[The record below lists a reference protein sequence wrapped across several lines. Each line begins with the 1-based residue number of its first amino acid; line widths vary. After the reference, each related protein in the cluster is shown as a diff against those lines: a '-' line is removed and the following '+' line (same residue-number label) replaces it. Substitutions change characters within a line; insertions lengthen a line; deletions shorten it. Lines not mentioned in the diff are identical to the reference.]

1 MSWEKKLLQALVMAV
16 GYLPIA
22 GSASAVAESSWMEW
36 VEVDGW
42 VEGARSVRIR
52 SPHDA
57 LMSRVWGRLELSAEV
72 GDVYAH
78 LSIDAQKNWKVEDE
92 TEVDLHEVWAEYAA
106 DGWDVR
112 VGRQVIIWGKAD
124 GVQITDIVSPPDY
137 TEFIARDLEEIRLP
151 VDAVKFRLLG
161 DEVDVEL
168 IWIPAFRAAV
178 QPSAGNPWALEQDIP
193 DDVRVTVSPVDE
205 PGTSLENSE
214 IALKVSAF
222 WSGLDVAVSA
232 FHTWDDN
239 PAMHR
244 TVAGDEGEEVEIH
257 VSPEHHRMTVF
268 GLEFSRPW
276 SDFVFRG
283 EVAYYL
289 GRFFEPR
296 SITGNPLK
304 KNALQW
310 LGGVDWTPG
319 NDWSVI
325 AQVTGTAVVDHESG
339 MAAEKHAMSGTLH
352 VSKKLMRQTLTLSN
366 MLYYDVKEQDFFD
379 RIKTEYAVTD
389 DLHLLA
395 GVDVFGGGG
404 QSFGRYRD
412 NTQVWFKAK
421 YSF

>member
-1 MSWEKKLLQALVMAV
+1 MNWQKKLLQALVVAV
-16 GYLPIA
+16 GYLPFT
-22 GSASAVAESSWMEW
+22 GSASAADESSWMEW

-42 VEGARSVRIR
+42 VEGARSVRNR

-57 LMSRVWGRLELSAEV
+57 LVSRVWGRLKLSSEV
-72 GDVYAH
+72 DDVYAH
-78 LSIDAQKNWKVEDE
+78 LSVDAQKNWRVEDE
-92 TEVDLHEVWAEYAA
+92 TGIDLHEIWAEYTAE
-106 DGWDVR
+106 GWDVR

-137 TEFIARDLEEIRLP
+137 TEFITRDLEEIRLP
-151 VDAVKFRLLG
+151 VDAVMFRLLG

-168 IWIPAFRAAV
+168 IWIPVFRAAV
-178 QPSAGNPWALEQDIP
+178 QPSADNPWALEQDIP
-193 DDVRVTVSPVDE
+193 DDVRVMVSPVDE
-205 PGTSLENSE
+205 PETSLENSE

-222 WSGLDVAVSA
+222 WSGLDVAVSV

-239 PAMHR
+239 PVMYR
-244 TVAGDEGEEVEIH
+244 TITGSDEGEVEIH
-257 VSPEHHRMTVF
+257 FSPEHRRMTVF
-268 GLEFSRPW
+268 GLEFSRPL

-283 EVAYYL
+283 EAAYYL

-296 SITGNPLK
+296 SITGNPLE

-325 AQVTGTAVVDHESG
+325 TQLTGTAVMNHESE
-339 MAAEKHAMSGTLH
+339 MAAEKHAMSATLH

-366 MLYYDVKEQDFFD
+366 MLYYDIGEQDFFD
-379 RIKTEYAVTD
+379 QIKAEYAVRD
-389 DLHLLA
+389 DLHLFT

-404 QSFGRYRD
+404 NSFGRYRD
-412 NTQVWFKAK
+412 NSQIWVKAK

>member
-1 MSWEKKLLQALVMAV
+1 MNWQKKLLQALVVAV
-16 GYLPIA
+16 GYLPFT
-22 GSASAVAESSWMEW
+22 GSASAADESSWMEW

-42 VEGARSVRIR
+42 VEGARSVRNR

-57 LMSRVWGRLELSAEV
+57 LVSRVWGRLKLSSEV
-72 GDVYAH
+72 DDVYAH
-78 LSIDAQKNWKVEDE
+78 LSVDAQKNWRVEDE
-92 TEVDLHEVWAEYAA
+92 TGIDLHEIWAEYTAE
-106 DGWDVR
+106 GWDVR
-112 VGRQVIIWGKAD
+112 VGRQMIIWGKAD

-137 TEFIARDLEEIRLP
+137 TEFITRDLEEIRLP
-151 VDAVKFRLLG
+151 VDAVMFRLLG

-168 IWIPAFRAAV
+168 IWIPVFRAAV
-178 QPSAGNPWALEQDIP
+178 QPSADNPWALEQDIP
-193 DDVRVTVSPVDE
+193 DDVRVMVSPVDE
-205 PGTSLENSE
+205 PETSLENSE

-222 WSGLDVAVSA
+222 WSGLDVAVSV

-239 PAMHR
+239 PVMYR
-244 TVAGDEGEEVEIH
+244 TITGSDEGEVEIH
-257 VSPEHHRMTVF
+257 FSPEHRRMTVF
-268 GLEFSRPW
+268 GLEFSRPL

-283 EVAYYL
+283 EAAYYL

-296 SITGNPLK
+296 SITGNPLE

-325 AQVTGTAVVDHESG
+325 TQLTGTAVMNHESE
-339 MAAEKHAMSGTLH
+339 MAAEKHAMSATLH

-366 MLYYDVKEQDFFD
+366 MLYYDIGEQDFFD
-379 RIKTEYAVTD
+379 QIKAEYAVRD
-389 DLHLLA
+389 DLHLFT

-404 QSFGRYRD
+404 NSFGRYRD
-412 NTQVWFKAK
+412 NSQIWVKAK

>member
-1 MSWEKKLLQALVMAV
+1 MAV
-16 GYLPIA
+16 GYLPFT
-22 GSASAVAESSWMEW
+22 GSASAADESSWMEW

-42 VEGARSVRIR
+42 VEGARSVRNR

-57 LMSRVWGRLELSAEV
+57 LVSRVWGRLKLSSEV
-72 GDVYAH
+72 DDVYAH
-78 LSIDAQKNWKVEDE
+78 LSVDAQKNWRVEDE
-92 TEVDLHEVWAEYAA
+92 TGIDLHEIWAEYTAE
-106 DGWDVR
+106 GWDVR

-137 TEFIARDLEEIRLP
+137 TEFITRDLEEIRLP
-151 VDAVKFRLLG
+151 VDAVMFRLLG

-168 IWIPAFRAAV
+168 IWIPVFRAAV
-178 QPSAGNPWALEQDIP
+178 QPSADNPWALEQDIP
-193 DDVRVTVSPVDE
+193 DDVRVMVSPVDE
-205 PGTSLENSE
+205 PETSLENSE

-222 WSGLDVAVSA
+222 WSGLDVAVSV

-239 PAMHR
+239 PVMYR
-244 TVAGDEGEEVEIH
+244 TITGSDEGEVEIH
-257 VSPEHHRMTVF
+257 FSPEHRRMTVF
-268 GLEFSRPW
+268 GLEFSRPL

-283 EVAYYL
+283 EAAYYL

-296 SITGNPLK
+296 SITGNPLE

-325 AQVTGTAVVDHESG
+325 TQLTGTAVMNHESE
-339 MAAEKHAMSGTLH
+339 MAAEKHAMSATLH

-366 MLYYDVKEQDFFD
+366 MLYYDIGEQDFFD
-379 RIKTEYAVTD
+379 QIKAEYAVRD
-389 DLHLLA
+389 DLHLFT

-404 QSFGRYRD
+404 NSFGRYRD
-412 NTQVWFKAK
+412 NSQIWVKAK